1 MSTMRDNPVK
11 ATLQAGGTVFGTM
24 VFELVAPGL
33 PAILKA
39 AGADFALY
47 DMEHS
52 GISMAEMKQQF
63 AYARGLGLVPIVR
76 PPAKQ
81 YNLCA
86 LLLDLGAMG
95 LMLPMV
101 ESAEEAA
108 EIVSWTRY
116 PRAGVR
122 GAMFGGAHDD
132 YAPGDIAEKM
142 RLAEQRTMVLA
153 MIETEKG
160 AANVEQIMA
169 VPGIDGAHLGQFDLS
184 LSLGIPGQTGHARIE
199 AVIDR
204 MLAACQANG
213 KFAACMAPTVELAQG
228 WMARGFRMVSYS
240 YDVGL
245 LQSNLSQGIAQ
256 LRQDAT

>member
-1 MSTMRDNPVK
+1 MRDNPVK
-11 ATLQAGGTVFGTM
+11 ARLQAGGSVFGTM

-81 YNLCA
+81 YSLCA

-132 YAPGDIAEKM
+132 YAGGDIAEKM
-142 RLAEQRTMVLA
+142 RRAEERTIVLA
-153 MIETEKG
+153 MIETERG
-160 AANVEQIMA
+160 AANVEAIMA

-184 LSLGIPGQTGHARIE
+184 LSLGIPGQTGHPKIE
-199 AVIDR
+199 QTVDR

-213 KFAACMAPTVELAQG
+213 KFAACMAPTVETARD
-228 WMARGFRMVSYS
+228 WMRRGFRMVSYS
-240 YDVGL
+240 YDIGL
-245 LQSNLSQGIAQ
+245 LQARLSEGLAA
-256 LRQDAT
+256 LKGG